1 MLLRETALTD
11 PAAAALLDAYF
22 AERAETW
29 PDGASE
35 YRVTRPEPA
44 AFVPPAGAFLLV
56 VDDERPGEPAAVGCG
71 GIRLLTP
78 ARAEVKH
85 LFLRDEA
92 RGRGWG
98 RALLAALEDRAR
110 ALGAAEAVLDTN
122 ASLAAAQGLYRAS
135 GYREIAP
142 YNDNPNATHWFAKD
156 L

>member
-1 MLLRETALTD
+1 VLLRETALTD
-11 PAAAALLDAYF
+11 PAAAALLDEYF
-22 AERAETW
+22 DERSETW
-29 PDGASE
+29 PADETA
-35 YRVTRPEPA
+35 YRVTRPDPA
-44 AFVPPAGAFLLV
+44 AFAPPVGAFLVV
-56 VDDERPGEPAAVGCG
+56 VDDERPGEPVAVGCG
-71 GIRLLTP
+71 GIRFLTP
-78 ARAEVKH
+78 TRAEVKH

-110 ALGAAEAVLDTN
+110 ELGATETVLDTN

-142 YNDNPNATHWFAKD
+142 YNENPNATHWFAKD